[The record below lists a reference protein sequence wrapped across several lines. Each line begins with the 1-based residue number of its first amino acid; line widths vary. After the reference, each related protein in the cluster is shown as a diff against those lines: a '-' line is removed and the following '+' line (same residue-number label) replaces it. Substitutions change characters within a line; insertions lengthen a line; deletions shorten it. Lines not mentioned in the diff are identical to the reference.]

1 MWSIKRPVYNLV
13 YEETPLAP
21 EVKNYDFA
29 EETNK
34 FKDIP
39 KTYASLSSSGR
50 RAFQILRTVA

>member
-21 EVKNYDFA
+21 EVKNFDFA

-34 FKDIP
+34 FKDIQ
-39 KTYASLSSSGR
+39 KTYASFSCGGR

>member
-1 MWSIKRPVYNLV
+1 LV
-13 YEETPLAP
+13 FEETPLAP
-21 EVKNYDFA
+21 EVKNFDFA

-50 RAFQILRTVA
+50 RAFQILRAVA

>member
-1 MWSIKRPVYNLV
+1 MRPVYNLV

-21 EVKNYDFA
+21 EVKNFDFA

-34 FKDIP
+34 FKDIQ
-39 KTYASLSSSGR
+39 KTYASLSCGGR